1 MALDQAWVRFL
12 RDQFLVGSRIC
23 VTETNKP
30 NLNVGEEGLL
40 MGIDNEGR
48 FSILLNDGRR
58 ESLQI
63 GEDRFSVSPPPLQ
76 KLKLFMP
83 LTAEL
88 DQSKGWDFSDDMFS
102 LTDRELLSY
111 SADIHTALEKFRMP
125 EEAERGIMHWYGE
138 DDSVNRKVHSVVFT
152 AEERNHQLW
161 GVAVCQI
168 HGALDAEELSILK
181 EYVSGQASDGWG
193 ESFEQHEISVH
204 DGQLYVHLWNFDDW
218 SIETEQERF
227 GVGLAKGLP
236 SFCYSTLPS
245 TGELITIQRGE
256 SGFYTSSW
264 GTDSRDENLRIADE
278 KNREMGV
285 TDAQRRAMEVGS
297 MCGWNVPG
305 ADPACYQEKEIQ
317 QTNALIAVEDCV
329 ETTIYAAA
337 APECCGAEERLET
350 MLGMLG
356 ANIMDED
363 IYHDEGE
370 HLSPSM

>member
-40 MGIDNEGR
+40 MDIDNEGR

-88 DQSKGWDFSDDMFS
+88 DQSKGWDFSDEMLS

-161 GVAVCQI
+161 GVPVSQVY
-168 HGALDAEELSILK
+168 GTLYSEQLSVLK
-181 EYVSGQASDGWG
+181 EYVSGQASVGW
-193 ESFEQHEISVH
+193 
-204 DGQLYVHLWNFDDW
+204 
-218 SIETEQERF
+218 
-227 GVGLAKGLP
+227 
-236 SFCYSTLPS
+236 
-245 TGELITIQRGE
+245 
-256 SGFYTSSW
+256 
-264 GTDSRDENLRIADE
+264 
-278 KNREMGV
+278 
-285 TDAQRRAMEVGS
+285 
-297 MCGWNVPG
+297 
-305 ADPACYQEKEIQ
+305 
-317 QTNALIAVEDCV
+317 
-329 ETTIYAAA
+329 
-337 APECCGAEERLET
+337 
-350 MLGMLG
+350 
-356 ANIMDED
+356 
-363 IYHDEGE
+363 
-370 HLSPSM
+370 